1 MDTDP
6 QVPKTFPNSLPAE
19 GNLLSSLHLQLA
31 ETEWME
37 FEAGAG
43 AASWREMFLELFY
56 YRELLWQMILRD
68 IRIRYKQAVMG
79 FGWALLMPILV
90 VGSGFVVKYVLAQTA
105 GSALETKAV
114 AGMAVKALAWTFFA
128 GSLGFAVNSLTNNIG
143 LVTKIYFPREV
154 FPLSAVLVQAFDTSI
169 GTVLVLAAVVAL
181 PGVGLS
187 WTGLWALPLVLLLV
201 AFTQA
206 LALVLSCANVFFR
219 DVKYIAQLLITFGI
233 FFTPVFYET
242 EILGPIGSRLM
253 MLNPLAPILEGLR
266 LAVVEHHGLL
276 HVLTASTAA
285 GVEMHLWHPGWLVY
299 SAVWAVGGLL
309 FCWRMFHRL
318 EFLYAEYI

>member
-1 MDTDP
+1 
-6 QVPKTFPNSLPAE
+6 
-19 GNLLSSLHLQLA
+19 
-31 ETEWME
+31 
-37 FEAGAG
+37 
-43 AASWREMFLELFY
+43 
-56 YRELLWQMILRD
+56 
-68 IRIRYKQAVMG
+68 
-79 FGWALLMPILV
+79 
-90 VGSGFVVKYVLAQTA
+90 
-105 GSALETKAV
+105 
-114 AGMAVKALAWTFFA
+114 
-128 GSLGFAVNSLTNNIG
+128 
-143 LVTKIYFPREV
+143 
-154 FPLSAVLVQAFDTSI
+154 
-169 GTVLVLAAVVAL
+169 
-181 PGVGLS
+181 
-187 WTGLWALPLVLLLV
+187 
-201 AFTQA
+201 
-206 LALVLSCANVFFR
+206 VLSCANVFFR